1 MEIKRFVDENSL
13 EHVKSFVETL
23 ASLEGVTC
31 GETVRT
37 IKYFI
42 KNREEREVE
51 EAKIKAEKELADLF
65 ALQLG
70 VTSWHLNVSANV
82 DNEVVISFGKV
93 KYVVKVLRKV

>member
-51 EAKIKAEKELADLF
+51 EAKIKAEKAKW
-65 ALQLG
+65 LQLLTG
-70 VTSWHLNVSANV
+70 EIE
-82 DNEVVISFGKV
+82 EVEDAFPND
-93 KYVVKVLRKV
+93 